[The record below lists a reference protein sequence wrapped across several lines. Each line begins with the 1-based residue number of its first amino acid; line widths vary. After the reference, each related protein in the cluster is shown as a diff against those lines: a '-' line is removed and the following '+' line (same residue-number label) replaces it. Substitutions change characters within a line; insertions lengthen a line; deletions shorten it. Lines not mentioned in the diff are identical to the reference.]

1 MGFEDGGLPSTS
13 ILGDRNGAI
22 PLAGLT
28 KTYMVNG
35 QPGFDPATMDYDS
48 TVPGTQTAADM
59 NTNWE
64 NLRDY
69 YREVVIEWIR
79 RENDARTQATP

>member
-1 MGFEDGGLPSTS
+1 
-13 ILGDRNGAI
+13 
-22 PLAGLT
+22 
-28 KTYMVNG
+28 
-35 QPGFDPATMDYDS
+35 MDYDS
-48 TVPGTQTAADM
+48 NVPGTQTAADM

-79 RENDARTQATP
+79 RENNARNQTTP

>member
-1 MGFEDGGLPSTS
+1 
-13 ILGDRNGAI
+13 
-22 PLAGLT
+22 
-28 KTYMVNG
+28 MVNG

-79 RENDARTQATP
+79 RENNARNQTTP